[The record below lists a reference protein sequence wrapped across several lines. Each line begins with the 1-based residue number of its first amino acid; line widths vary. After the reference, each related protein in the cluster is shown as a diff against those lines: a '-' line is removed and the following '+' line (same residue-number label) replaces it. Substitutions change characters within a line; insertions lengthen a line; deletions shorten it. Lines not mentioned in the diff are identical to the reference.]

1 MQAAA
6 RCSTF
11 MIQKL
16 RELHQHG
23 WEHVECTAVRSAD
36 GCVRLPAGTVRHL
49 HWTPSAPSDKF
60 GAALRRSPSD
70 VSVFP
75 KVFVDAHEFTDRDW
89 KFQLLGGTERVE
101 AKFVPEPSHWSRI
114 AQRVQTQI

>member
-1 MQAAA
+1 MSSAPRYVQ
-6 RCSTF
+6 
-11 MIQKL
+11 Q
-16 RELHQHG
+16 
-23 WEHVECTAVRSAD
+23 TAV
-36 GCVRLPAGTVRHL
+36 CVFPPVLYATYIGHHQLRPTS
-49 HWTPSAPSDKF
+49 SAPHS
-60 GAALRRSPSD
+60 GGSPSD